1 MLRFRISYPDLI
13 KISYFADIRDK
24 GAKAEERGGE
34 TEGDFM
40 DNYDV
45 GSKCT
50 KKLLDTC
57 ELQSQTLKLVHRPV
71 AIQSPIVDPLL
82 IHVLELW
89 SRVTPPECSLSST
102 NYAKILGQNQFDWPI
117 ATKKMKLWRLLKIKG
132 YIVPPFG
139 PTYIGES
146 AKAYGLKVR
155 CLYGEHVREH
165 IVNLGNIVKT
175 H

>member
-1 MLRFRISYPDLI
+1 M
-13 KISYFADIRDK
+13 
-24 GAKAEERGGE
+24 
-34 TEGDFM
+34 
-40 DNYDV
+40 N
-45 GSKCT
+45 
-50 KKLLDTC
+50 
-57 ELQSQTLKLVHRPV
+57 
-71 AIQSPIVDPLL
+71 
-82 IHVLELW
+82 
-89 SRVTPPECSLSST
+89 PPECSLSST

-117 ATKKMKLWRLLKIKG
+117 TTKKMKLWRLLKIKG
-132 YIVPPFG
+132 SVLMYIVPPLG